1 MFSVALVGPD
11 GVGKTTIAK
20 RLETSLQIPIR
31 YIYMGMNYEAANYML
46 PTSRWWQTYQGK
58 LSKLDHTAQDNKK
71 DQKNNKKTCRRTKF
85 LHMSKSI
92 LGLVNLILEEWY
104 RQIVAYVHMI
114 GKKIVIF
121 DRHFIYDFRTLDAQ
135 LPRKKLSL
143 RQKLHLFFLE
153 NLYIEPDLVIC
164 LDAPTEVVFERKAEF
179 PLEEIKLKRRQYLS
193 LQSFVNN
200 FAIVN
205 ANQDLELVVAN
216 VSDIIHH
223 FYQNR
228 VIFEQK

>member
-1 MFSVALVGPD
+1 MFSVALIGPD

-46 PTSRWWQTYQGK
+46 PTSRWWQSYQGK
-58 LSKLDHTAQDNKK
+58 FSKPNHAAQDPNKVR
-71 DQKNNKKTCRRTKF
+71 QNNKKNCRRTKF
-85 LHMSKSI
+85 LQMTKST

-104 RQIVAYVHMI
+104 RQIVAYIHMI
-114 GKKIVIF
+114 GKKVVIF
-121 DRHFIYDFRTLDAQ
+121 DRHFIYDFRTLDEQ
-135 LPRKKLSL
+135 LQRRNMSL

-164 LDAPTEVVFERKAEF
+164 LDAPAEVVFERKAEF
-179 PLEEIKLKRRQYLS
+179 SLEEIKLKRRQYLS
-193 LQSFVNN
+193 LQSLVNN

-205 ANQDLELVVAN
+205 ANQDLELVVDN
-216 VSDIIHH
+216 VSDTIHD
-223 FYQNR
+223 FYRNR
-228 VIFEQK
+228 VNLEQK